1 MIQQWMVSDGL
12 GIGIMVGVRRNWI
25 WLSSP
30 CCLLIVIADRVHRN
44 VNMMKERL
52 GS

>member
-12 GIGIMVGVRRNWI
+12 GIGIMVGVRRNWA
-25 WLSSP
+25 WFSP
-30 CCLLIVIADRVHRN
+30 CCLLIVIVDKVHRD
-44 VNMMKERL
+44 VSMMKERL